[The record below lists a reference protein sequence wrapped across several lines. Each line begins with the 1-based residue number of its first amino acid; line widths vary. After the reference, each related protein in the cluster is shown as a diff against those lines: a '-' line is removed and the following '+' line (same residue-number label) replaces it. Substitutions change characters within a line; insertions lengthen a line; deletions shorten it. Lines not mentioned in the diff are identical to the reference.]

1 MPKSPDQF
9 FKDLSKAMD
18 AAAKA
23 SKQTDTHWQ
32 QIGEKVAK
40 ATSQLDH
47 GFVKALTTF
56 TGFAPLLKSSGL
68 ALSDAF
74 LGTRRHVDHIR
85 AQWFET
91 ARAFRQ
97 AKTSADADAA
107 LDRLKQLK
115 TELKASRVLTK
126 EIGDI
131 ITSKWAIAAGAFVGQ
146 MVIAFRYSHQMQD
159 VLKQANSDYA
169 TRARLMNE
177 ISQVQAATG
186 NEMADMGKGAAALVN
201 YGYDLRGNFK
211 DTLETMVKMEEGLG
225 VSYDLSAQMAVAVRR
240 IGGDFRAVADSV
252 ARIKADTA
260 LSADEATR
268 FATQISQAVMMLRPG
283 SGGLVAQTSDYI
295 SRMAA
300 ALKEL
305 TGSGDGFVKMM
316 SDFTTEQG
324 MMGAAT
330 LGATPD
336 FLSDPAQAK
345 KVTERFVK
353 YVNQQLAGTSG
364 FQRMATI
371 QLLSEQFNTSA
382 DVIVNASEMMKKYNE
397 TQQKGTSLNEQWRQQ
412 TAEFMKTMSKIGNSL
427 SAIVQQTLIPII
439 RWFNPLLEKLAQVIQ
454 WVADSSAALYIGIGA
469 LAVSAVGAII
479 TLKRLTFALWE
490 FAAQAGLVSSLK
502 GAGGVGGLAGGLK
515 GAVMTWLPRIGAL
528 LTKILWPIA
537 AIAGAAIGGWMIGGW
552 LDKKMTKAFGG
563 KSLGEQIG
571 EAMSRKDTFQAAVAK
586 LYSGDMTREELL
598 KNATAMSAGGK
609 SAQEIMAYVEE
620 NITRLRGLYGGA
632 KANDPAWRAQRVKD
646 TIAMLGDEIHAQ
658 RIRTGLARQLTRST
672 QADRDYDEKMM
683 ELWKAIA
690 QNTDL
695 ANKLTQRV
703 EQGAI
708 NLANREQQMKDEQS
722 GENRMWRQ
730 GIDSQSRKNNIPS
743 GVFFFPV
750 PK

>member
-283 SGGLVAQTSDYI
+283 SGGLIANTSDYI

-305 TGSGDGFVKMM
+305 TGSGDDFVKMM
-316 SDFTTEQG
+316 TDFTKESG

-336 FLSDPAQAK
+336 FLSNPAQAK
-345 KVTERFVK
+345 KVTERFVN

-364 FQRMATI
+364 YQRMATI
-371 QLLSEQFNTSA
+371 QLLAEQFNTSA
-382 DVIVNASEMMKKYNE
+382 DVIANASEMMKRYNE

-412 TAEFMKTMSKIGNSL
+412 TAELGKTMSKIGNSL
-427 SAIVQQTLIPII
+427 AAIIQQTLVPVI
-439 RWFNPLLEKLAQVIQ
+439 RWLNPILEKLAEVIQ
-454 WVADSSAALYIGIGA
+454 WVSKSSGALYIGIGA
-469 LAVSAVGAII
+469 LSLSAIGAAI
-479 TLKRLTFALWE
+479 TIGRLTASLWK
-490 FAAQAGLVSSLK
+490 FAATSGLLGNFTGAS
-502 GAGGVGGLAGGLK
+502 GAGGAAATGLRGV
-515 GAVMTWLPRIGAL
+515 VMSWLPRIGSL
-528 LTKILWPIA
+528 LTRILVPIA
-537 AIAGAAIGGWMIGGW
+537 LIAGAAVGGWMAGSW
-552 LDKKMTKAFGG
+552 LDKKITKYFGG
-563 KSLGEQIG
+563 KSLGETIAEVFGKKDAFRAQQMAYTSGGMTRNDILQQVSAM
-571 EAMSRKDTFQAAVAK
+571 AMS
-586 LYSGDMTREELL
+586 
-598 KNATAMSAGGK
+598 GK
-609 SAQEIMAYVEE
+609 SAEEIQKFILKSASSMKGLHGDALTKERRE
-620 NITRLRGLYGGA
+620 KILTGFIQDAGLEITR
-632 KANDPAWRAQRVKD
+632 QRVR
-646 TIAMLGDEIHAQ
+646 MGY
-658 RIRTGLARQLTRST
+658 ARQLTEST
-672 QADRDYDEKMM
+672 AEDRAKDAQMI
-683 ELWKAIA
+683 ELYKAIA
-690 QNTDL
+690 NNTALQNELLKRAEAKHD
-695 ANKLTQRV
+695 NIEEVKRRDREEMQGEQRL
-703 EQGAI
+703 I
-708 NLANREQQMKDEQS
+708 RQS
-722 GENRMWRQ
+722 
-730 GIDSQSRKNNIPS
+730 IDSQSRVNNIPS
-743 GVFFFPV
+743 GVFFMPTHG
-750 PK
+750 K